1 MVVGA
6 VVVVVAVVPEVV
18 VVVVVAWNCVCGCGV
33 RRGLRL
39 LRCCVHGRGRCH

>member
-6 VVVVVAVVPEVV
+6 VDVVVAVVPEVV

-33 RRGLRL
+33 RRG
-39 LRCCVHGRGRCH
+39 